1 MVAGSKTRTGVV
13 LLVGAGRMGA
23 ALLKGWIAGKRFSAI
38 HVIEPAPSAAVKK
51 LAARKAIEL
60 HGDMDK
66 RLPRLAAIVLAIK
79 PQVLKGERDLLAA
92 LGKTGALVLSIAA
105 GVTTTFLAKAL
116 GPKARLVRAMPNT
129 PGAIGK
135 GITALY
141 ASMKLSPGDRALAQ
155 MLTAVLGETLWL
167 DDEGLM
173 DAVTAVSG
181 SGPAYVFLLAEA
193 LAAAA
198 RAQGLDEATADR
210 LARATVSGSGAL
222 LAADARAAADL
233 RREVTSPGGTTEAAL
248 NVLMA
253 RGGLESLMLRAIAAA
268 TRRGKELG
276 KS

>member
-1 MVAGSKTRTGVV
+1 MVAGSKTGTGVV

-38 HVIEPAPSAAVKK
+38 HVIEPAPSATVKK